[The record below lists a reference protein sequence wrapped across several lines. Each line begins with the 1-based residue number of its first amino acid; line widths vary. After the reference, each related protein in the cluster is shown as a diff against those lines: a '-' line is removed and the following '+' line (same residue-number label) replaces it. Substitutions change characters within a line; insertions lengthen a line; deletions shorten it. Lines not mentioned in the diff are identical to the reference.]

1 MSTADDMRAVVAAIE
16 STPAAVRGRAAAALI
31 MATGRGDIVAAER
44 AAKEACVEAAFSVL
58 DEHPEIRRFLQP
70 PADAS
75 LAVYILRCAGAIAM
89 GDPAGG
95 KWAVTLDLRDRSG
108 EN

>member
-1 MSTADDMRAVVAAIE
+1 MTAADDMRAVVAAIE

-31 MATGRGDIVAAER
+31 MATGRDDPATAEKAAI
-44 AAKEACVEAAFSVL
+44 EACATAAWAVI
-58 DEHPEIRRFLQP
+58 DDHPEIVRFLQP
-70 PADAS
+70 PAAGS
-75 LAVYILRCAGAIAM
+75 LGAYILRCAGALAM

-95 KWAVTLDLRDRSG
+95 KWAIELDLRDRSG

>member
-1 MSTADDMRAVVAAIE
+1 
-16 STPAAVRGRAAAALI
+16 
-31 MATGRGDIVAAER
+31 
-44 AAKEACVEAAFSVL
+44 VL